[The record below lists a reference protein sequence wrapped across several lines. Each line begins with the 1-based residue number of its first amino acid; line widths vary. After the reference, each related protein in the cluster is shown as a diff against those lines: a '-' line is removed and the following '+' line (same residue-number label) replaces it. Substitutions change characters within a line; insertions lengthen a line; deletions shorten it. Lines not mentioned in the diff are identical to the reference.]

1 MLLLFFRQYCLCVAT
16 NTSYL
21 MLKLNKN
28 VYFYQ
33 QQDSNSTMPWMGEGA
48 KIYIAMMRDWVM
60 MMRDWVM
67 MMMMMMGKI

>member
-1 MLLLFFRQYCLCVAT
+1 
-16 NTSYL
+16 